1 MSNMSLIKNKSPN
14 PNDIYSV
21 SRLNH
26 EVRSVLEE
34 VFPTIWVQGEISN
47 LAEPASGH
55 IYFTLKDNSAQ
66 VRCAMFKNRQSGLR
80 FAPENGIQ
88 VVARANI
95 GIYEGRGGESE
106 KHA

>member
-55 IYFTLKDNSAQ
+55 IYFTLKYDPTA
-66 VRCAMFKNRQSGLR
+66 KNITPS
-80 FAPENGIQ
+80 P
-88 VVARANI
+88 
-95 GIYEGRGGESE
+95 
-106 KHA
+106 K